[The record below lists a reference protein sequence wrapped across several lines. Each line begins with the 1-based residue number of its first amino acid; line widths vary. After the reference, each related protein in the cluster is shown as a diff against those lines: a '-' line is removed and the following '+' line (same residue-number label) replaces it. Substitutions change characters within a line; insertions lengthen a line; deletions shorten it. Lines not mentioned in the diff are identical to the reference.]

1 MRARQDDSRGF
12 ARRKVGAEQCLRAK
26 ARRRCR
32 AKALNN
38 HQAPSLANRLRR
50 FANLGAF
57 FLHMCAARVCRGLV
71 TSGQEKC
78 LRLCGLRSFF
88 FHPLCLGFYCD
99 GWRRAALDSVR
110 ELFTDLC
117 KRNPTALDSVCRAKT
132 LNNHQAPSLANRLRR
147 FANESAGG
155 LSQMGR
161 KVSPLARPPRIF
173 FFHSLCLGFF
183 CDGWRQAALG
193 SVRELFTDMCK
204 RKCSDTLKNK

>member
-1 MRARQDDSRGF
+1 MRARPDDSRGF
-12 ARRKVGAEQCLRAK
+12 ARRKVGAGQCLRAK

-88 FHPLCLGFYCD
+88 FTRCVL
-99 GWRRAALDSVR
+99 V
-110 ELFTDLC
+110 
-117 KRNPTALDSVCRAKT
+117 
-132 LNNHQAPSLANRLRR
+132 SLVT
-147 FANESAGG
+147 AGG
-155 LSQMGR
+155 ELLSTPSGSSSRICAREIQLLSTPFAAIACNCQMVVVKSTG
-161 KVSPLARPPRIF
+161 
-173 FFHSLCLGFF
+173 
-183 CDGWRQAALG
+183 
-193 SVRELFTDMCK
+193 
-204 RKCSDTLKNK
+204 